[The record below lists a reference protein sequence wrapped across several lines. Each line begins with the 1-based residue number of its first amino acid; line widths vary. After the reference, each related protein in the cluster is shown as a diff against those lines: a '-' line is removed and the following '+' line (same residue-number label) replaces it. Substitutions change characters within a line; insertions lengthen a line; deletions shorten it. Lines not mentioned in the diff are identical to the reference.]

1 MADVDGGGKRAAEKS
16 GKKGGESVDGEGGA
30 GGVAVAGGFGAFEIL
45 EGADDV
51 EEGHGEDDGEEGPG
65 AFALEKGEEFIESG
79 MRKIEAEGGSGHRW
93 RGGGEAEAVE
103 SPGDESAEKNCGE
116 SCRNSAREANFSGVG
131 EKDEEHGKEGDGGV
145 GINFKNERHG
155 DEGEGDTRER
165 GEEGGAGEPA
175 AEGISEEG
183 AEEFENSTDPAG
195 EDASAPDEVGV
206 VGFLPEW
213 THDEEEVGHEAD
225 GVDTEGEG
233 GDIGATGAKGEA
245 TTLPGIEEISD
256 EDGEGGGG
264 QDMGDDDF
272 NGNTADGRD
281 EGENEEEEEKVVDEK
296 TDEAIEV
303 SSYEPA

>member
-1 MADVDGGGKRAAEKS
+1 MK
-16 GKKGGESVDGEGGA
+16 
-30 GGVAVAGGFGAFEIL
+30 
-45 EGADDV
+45 
-51 EEGHGEDDGEEGPG
+51 
-65 AFALEKGEEFIESG
+65 
-79 MRKIEAEGGSGHRW
+79 
-93 RGGGEAEAVE
+93 

-116 SCRNSAREANFSGVG
+116 SRRNSAREANFSSVG

-145 GINFKNERHG
+145 GINFENERHG

-165 GEEGGAGEPA
+165 GEECGAGEPA
-175 AEGISEEG
+175 AEGIGEEG

-225 GVDTEGEG
+225 GIDAEGEG
-233 GDIGATGAKGEA
+233 GDIGTTGAKGEA
-245 TTLPGIEEISD
+245 TTLPSIEEISD
-256 EDGEGGGG
+256 EDGESGGG

-281 EGENEEEEEKVVDEK
+281 E
-296 TDEAIEV
+296 
-303 SSYEPA
+303 

>member
-16 GKKGGESVDGEGGA
+16 GEKGGESVDGEGGA
-30 GGVAVAGGFGAFEIL
+30 GGVAVASGFGAFEVL

-51 EEGHGEDDGEEGPG
+51 EEGHGKDDGEEGPS
-65 AFALEKGEEFIESG
+65 AFALEKGEEFIEGG
-79 MRKIEAEGGSGHRW
+79 MRKIEAERGSGRRW
-93 RGGGEAEAVE
+93 RGRGEAEAVK
-103 SPGDESAEKNCGE
+103 SPSDESAEKNCGE
-116 SCRNSAREANFSGVG
+116 ACRNSARETNFPGVS
-131 EKDEEHGKEGDGGV
+131 EKNEEHGKEGDGGV
-145 GINFKNERHG
+145 GINFENKWHG

-165 GEEGGAGEPA
+165 GEEGSAGEPA
-175 AEGISEEG
+175 AKGIGEEG
-183 AEEFENSTDPAG
+183 AEEFKNSADPAG
-195 EDASAPDEVGV
+195 KDASAPDEVGV

-213 THDEEEVGHEAD
+213 THDEEDIGHETD
-225 GVDTEGEG
+225 GIDAERKG
-233 GDIGATGAKGEA
+233 GDIGAISAKCEA
-245 TTLPGIEEISD
+245 TTLPSIEEISD

-272 NGNTADGRD
+272 NGDTADGRD

>member
-1 MADVDGGGKRAAEKS
+1 MGGREVQARRK
-16 GKKGGESVDGEGGA
+16 GA
-30 GGVAVAGGFGAFEIL
+30 GGRVI
-45 EGADDV
+45 
-51 EEGHGEDDGEEGPG
+51 
-65 AFALEKGEEFIESG
+65 EKGQ
-79 MRKIEAEGGSGHRW
+79 
-93 RGGGEAEAVE
+93 
-103 SPGDESAEKNCGE
+103 
-116 SCRNSAREANFSGVG
+116 
-131 EKDEEHGKEGDGGV
+131 
-145 GINFKNERHG
+145 
-155 DEGEGDTRER
+155 
-165 GEEGGAGEPA
+165 EGGAGEPA

-233 GDIGATGAKGEA
+233 GDIGTTGAKGEA

-264 QDMGDDDF
+264 QDMGDNDF

-281 EGENEEEEEKVVDEK
+281 E
-296 TDEAIEV
+296 
-303 SSYEPA
+303 